1 MHKTEMTMTA
11 TEAKKEI
18 KALRE
23 HRKEVTAS
31 KEAAVA
37 FLVDAG
43 ILEKDGKKLTKPY
56 R

>member
-1 MHKTEMTMTA
+1 MTA
-11 TEAKKEI
+11 REVKKEI
-18 KALRE
+18 KVLKA

-37 FLVDAG
+37 FLVNAG

>member
-1 MHKTEMTMTA
+1 MTA

-18 KALRE
+18 KALKA

-31 KEAAVA
+31 KEAATA
-37 FLVDAG
+37 FLVKAG
-43 ILEKDGKKLTKPY
+43 ILEKNGTQLAKPY

>member
-1 MHKTEMTMTA
+1 MTA

-18 KALRE
+18 KALKA

-37 FLVDAG
+37 FLVNAG
-43 ILEKDGKKLTKPY
+43 ILDKSGKKLTKPY